1 MAAVKNVAEYID
13 KHKDKA
19 PILLR
24 LRDVMVGC
32 GLEEVVKWGAP
43 VYMHNGEN
51 IIGLGAFKSYVGIW
65 FFQGV
70 FLSDPHKVLVNAS
83 EGKTKALRQW
93 RFAEESELVEDKIQS
108 YVLEAIKNQEAG
120 KKVKSQ
126 TREVA
131 VPAELNAAMKADAA
145 LKEKFLAL
153 TPGKRKD
160 YCQHIGSAK
169 REETRMSRL
178 DKAIPLI
185 MAGAGLHDKYK
196 NC

>member
-19 PILLR
+19 PSLLR
-24 LRDVMVGC
+24 LRDVMLSC

-43 VYMHNGEN
+43 VYMHKGEN
-51 IIGLGAFKSYVGIW
+51 IIGLAAFKSYVGIW

-70 FLSDPHKVLVNAS
+70 FLSDPDKVLVNAS

-93 RFAEESELVEDKIQS
+93 RFENEAELDEGKIRP
-108 YVLEAIKNQEAG
+108 YVLEAIQNQEAG
-120 KKVKSQ
+120 KKLKAQ
-126 TREVA
+126 ARKVA
-131 VPAELNAAMKADAA
+131 IPEELTAAMEADAD
-145 LKEKFLAL
+145 LKQKFQSLS
-153 TPGKRKD
+153 PGKRKD
-160 YCQHIGSAK
+160 YCEHIGGAK

-178 DKAIPLI
+178 EKAVPLI
-185 MAGAGLHDKYK
+185 LAGVGLHDKYK